1 MSLLTFLGRRWAWEG
16 SPRGAMTVQVVRL
29 RAARAIDRAPSVVS
43 LSRSPAP
50 PGGSERRPG
59 A

>member
-1 MSLLTFLGRRWAWEG
+1 MSSLTFLGRRWQRSQARAAKG
-16 SPRGAMTVQVVRL
+16 STQAYDQ
-29 RAARAIDRAPSVVS
+29 AARAPVPAASVVS

-59 A
+59 T

>member
-1 MSLLTFLGRRWAWEG
+1 MSLLTFLGRRWWCTAGGHSAMHGPGE
-16 SPRGAMTVQVVRL
+16 PGA
-29 RAARAIDRAPSVVS
+29 ASGGS